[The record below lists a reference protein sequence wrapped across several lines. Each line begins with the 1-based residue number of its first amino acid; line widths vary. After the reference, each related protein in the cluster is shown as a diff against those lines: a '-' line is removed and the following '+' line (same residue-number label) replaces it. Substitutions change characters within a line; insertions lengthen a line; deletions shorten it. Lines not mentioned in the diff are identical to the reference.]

1 MSHKTTEYRGI
12 EIRYGRNLLT
22 HRFRARFVLPPGHPA
37 EPDFERDASFAF
49 TPAIEPGTSPV
60 DADTEDGVLT
70 RALAQIDSNL
80 GSG

>member
-22 HRFRARFVLPPGHPA
+22 HRYRARFVLPPGHHA

-49 TPAIEPGTSPV
+49 TPAIEPGTSHV
-60 DADTEDGVLT
+60 DADSEDGVLA
-70 RALAQIDSNL
+70 RARAEIDSYL
-80 GSG
+80 GNG